1 MKYAYLIHWTM
12 RPHKFEWYTSL
23 TPEERQKK
31 RAEKMKKQAEV
42 MKKHGFELDFWGP
55 AWGADHDYITV
66 LKSDKALE
74 DLGAFMTDWNGGWYK
89 TKTLTVSIA

>member
-12 RPHKFEWYTSL
+12 RPHKSEWWSGL
-23 TPEERQKK
+23 SQEDRQKE
-31 RAEKMKKQAEV
+31 RAEMLKRQAKAI
-42 MKKHGFELDFWGP
+42 KKHEFELDFWGP
-55 AWGADHDYITV
+55 AWGAEHDYITV
-66 LKSDKALE
+66 LKTDKALE